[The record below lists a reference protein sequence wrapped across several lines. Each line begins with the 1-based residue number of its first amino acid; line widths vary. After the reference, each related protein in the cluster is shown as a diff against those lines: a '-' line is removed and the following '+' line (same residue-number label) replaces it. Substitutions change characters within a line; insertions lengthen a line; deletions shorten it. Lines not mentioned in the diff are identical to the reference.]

1 MILSALVDY
10 YRRQEAT
17 DKIAPFGFTQAGIHF
32 AIVLNPDGTLRENRL
47 EDIQVD
53 RVINEKTGKTRQ
65 IPRSMRLPDRGGRSG
80 TKIFPFFMWDNTG
93 YVLGRD
99 NKGKPDRAETM
110 FAAFR
115 DLHLSL
121 AGQIDDQDYQTV
133 CEFLKNWNPADAE
146 QLENWEQACGQN
158 VVFRIFRDS
167 TRKWTHESKAVQSAW
182 LRFLNEASETVVG
195 VSLLSGKE
203 EPLARLHP
211 LLQGVVGANTMG
223 AAIVSFNAAAYE
235 SYGKAQSYNAPVG
248 ELDAFRYTTALNHL
262 LRDDHRRIRIGDATV
277 VFWSEQPSPF
287 EDLFGNVVAE
297 YGLEDE
303 TVLAEVKGFF
313 SALRRG
319 DPHGGLP
326 GPETKFYVLGL
337 SPNAS
342 RLSIRFWLEGTVSD
356 FAKRLKHH
364 ADDLEMVGGRE
375 SDPPLMI
382 RRLLLETARE
392 PKEIPPQ
399 LAGQVAAAVLGG
411 GRYPESLY
419 TSVIRRIRIDRQLNH
434 RRAAILKACLV
445 RAQRVSQKDNPK
457 EIPVSLNVDHQDTAY
472 HLGRLFAALEK
483 TQEDAGQTN
492 KTIRDGYYGSA
503 SAMPASVFPK
513 IIRMHQYHL
522 NKLENKGQRVRRE
535 QLVQEICS
543 HIEERFPGHLSL
555 EDQGLFHIGY
565 YHQRQD
571 FFKKRETAPEA
582 EEIEA

>member
-10 YRRQEAT
+10 YRRQEAAGE
-17 DKIAPFGFTQAGIHF
+17 IAPFGFSREGIHF
-32 AIVLNPDGTLRENRL
+32 AVVLNPDGSLKSL
-47 EDIQVD
+47 DDIQET
-53 RVINEKTGKTRQ
+53 VITNAKTGKSKQVPTS
-65 IPRSMRLPDRGGRSG
+65 IRLPDRGGRSG
-80 TKIFPFFMWDNTG
+80 TKIFPNFMWDNTG
-93 YVLGRD
+93 YALGRD
-99 NKGKPDRAETM
+99 GKGKPERAEKM

-115 DLHLSL
+115 ELHLSL
-121 AGQIDDQDYQTV
+121 ADQIDDADYQVV
-133 CEFLKNWNPADAE
+133 CEFLKRWNPADAE
-146 QLENWEQACGQN
+146 KIDNWDEACGLN
-158 VVFRIFRDS
+158 VVFRVWRDGQ
-167 TRKWTHESKAVQSAW
+167 RKYAHESEVVQAAW
-182 LRFLNEASETVVG
+182 LNFLKEDAEAVVG
-195 VSLLSGKE
+195 TSLLTGQE

-223 AAIVSFNAAAYE
+223 AAIVSFNASAYE
-235 SYGKAQSYNAPVG
+235 SYGKEQSFNAPVG
-248 ELDAFRYTTALNHL
+248 EQDAFRYTTALNQL
-262 LRDDHRRIRIGDATV
+262 LRDEHHRIRIGDATV
-277 VFWSEQPSPF
+277 VFWSEQPTPF
-287 EDLFGNVVAE
+287 ELLFGEVLAE
-297 YGLEDE
+297 PGGEDE
-303 TVLAEVKGFF
+303 ALLAEVKGFF
-313 SALRRG
+313 NALRRG
-319 DPHGGLP
+319 DPHGGLAE
-326 GPETKFYVLGL
+326 PETKFYVLGL

-342 RLSIRFWLEGTVSD
+342 RLSIRFWLEGTVGE
-356 FAKRLKHH
+356 FADRLRQH
-364 ADDLEMVGGRE
+364 AEDLEMIGARE
-375 SDPPLMI
+375 TDPPIVI

-392 PKEIPPQ
+392 PKEIAPQ

-419 TSVIRRIRIDRQLNH
+419 TSVIRRIRIERHVNH

-445 RAQRVSQKDNPK
+445 RKHRVTKTVNAK
-457 EIPVSLNVDHQDTAY
+457 EIPVSLNVDHPDPAY

-522 NKLENKGQRVRRE
+522 NKLENKGQRVNRE
-535 QLVQEICS
+535 RLVQEICA
-543 HIEERFPGHLSL
+543 HIEERFPSHLSL

>member
-10 YRRQEAT
+10 YRRQEAA
-17 DKIAPFGFTQAGIHF
+17 DKIAPFGFARAGIHF
-32 AIVLNPDGTLRENRL
+32 AIVINPDGTLRENRL
-47 EDIQVD
+47 EDIQVN
-53 RVINEKTGKTRQ
+53 RVINEKTGKSRQ
-65 IPRSMRLPDRGGRSG
+65 VPRSMRLPDRGGRSG

-99 NKGKPDRAETM
+99 NKGKPERAEKM

-115 DLHLSL
+115 DLHFSL
-121 AGQIDDQDYQTV
+121 ADKVDDDDYQAV
-133 CEFLKNWNPADAE
+133 CTFLKNWNPADAE
-146 QLENWEQACGQN
+146 KLDNWDQACGLN
-158 VVFRIFRDS
+158 LVFRVYRDG
-167 TRKWTHESKAVQSAW
+167 TPKWAHESKAVQGAW
-182 LRFLNEASETVVG
+182 LKFLSDDSDSVIGT
-195 VSLLSGKE
+195 SLLSGND

-235 SYGKAQSYNAPVG
+235 SYGKEQSYNAPVG
-248 ELDAFRYTTALNHL
+248 EQDAFRYTTALNQL
-262 LRDDHRRIRIGDATV
+262 LRDERRRVRIGDATV

-297 YGLEDE
+297 QGSEDE

-319 DPHGGLP
+319 APHGGLAD
-326 GPETKFYVLGL
+326 PETKFYVLGL

-342 RLSIRFWLEGTVSD
+342 RLSIRFWLEGTVGE
-356 FAKRLKHH
+356 FAGRLRQH
-364 ADDLEMVGGRE
+364 ADDLEMVGARE
-375 SDPPLMI
+375 GDPPLMI

-392 PKEIPPQ
+392 PKEIAPQ

-411 GRYPESLY
+411 GRYPQTLY
-419 TSVIRRIRIDRQLNH
+419 TSVIRRIRIDRQINH
-434 RRAAILKACLV
+434 RRAAILKACLL
-445 RAQRVSQKDNPK
+445 RSQRHLTPKEPK
-457 EIPVSLNVDHQDTAY
+457 EIPVSLNVDHKDAAY

-522 NKLENKGQRVRRE
+522 NKLENKGQRVNRE
-535 QLVQEICS
+535 RLVQEICS
-543 HIEERFPGHLSL
+543 HIAERFPSHLSL